1 MMMRNLVRA
10 LALLAVAALP
20 ALAAAEGGGGHG
32 TGHEGGIPSVVFYQA
47 INFLMFAGIL
57 FYFLRNP
64 VKNYFS
70 GRGTAFNAALIKA
83 RAAKEEAE
91 AKRQEAAARL
101 GQLTANADAQIAQA
115 KTDAEALRLRLLKD
129 AEDISRNLRN
139 EAART
144 AEFEVERAKNE
155 LRQELLNQSVA
166 LSSKIL
172 TEKMVEG
179 DQKRLQTEF
188 VDKIGATR

>member
-1 MMMRNLVRA
+1 MMMRNSFRA
-10 LALLAVAALP
+10 LALLAVAVLP
-20 ALAAAEGGGGHG
+20 ALALAEGGGHG
-32 TGHEGGIPSVVFYQA
+32 AGHEGGVPTVVFYQA
-47 INFLMFAGIL
+47 INFILFAGIL
-57 FYFLRNP
+57 FYFLRHP

-70 GRGTAFNAALIKA
+70 GRGTAFNAALVKA

-115 KTDAEALRLRLLKD
+115 KADAEALRARILKD

-155 LRQELLNQSVA
+155 LRQDLLNQSVA

-172 TEKMVEG
+172 TEKMAEG